1 MSIAPD
7 DQQRLDA
14 LKRFFVLDHE
24 TSESE
29 LERLVRVA
37 AQLYGVTY
45 AVLTLRQDNAERL
58 AVAFGFDAA
67 SVPDDAVFFE
77 RPVGPSLPVSI
88 PDVSEDERFAQNPLV
103 HGEQEA
109 HFYASV
115 PLKSREGFTLGTLAI
130 LDATPQE
137 LNGEGLAM
145 LVDLGALVEPMLQ
158 LQHLQADHQDAKVAL
173 TLHNALATAALEA
186 AAMLA
191 REPKALAEAFG
202 HVGAAAGAT
211 RAVLVT
217 SAETTTVVRASWHAE
232 GTEPLAQPGDALD
245 AQALDAWAEERAVE
259 HLIGCTVPGI
269 SGLVLFDAPT
279 AWDEA
284 DQAAIRAALAPL
296 AAVLR
301 PVDAESKAH
310 GPWAEVVEQ
319 APAPMLLVSGLAG
332 DLFSANAAA
341 RALLGLDTESL
352 TEQRLAAFVAPAH
365 TERLARFLAAALH
378 DVPKPIEVELVD
390 ATGAERHVRLQAAP
404 VHLGGQA
411 VVQLLLHDVSATHR
425 REEALRADRNRA
437 LARDRAKSQFMA
449 SMSHEIRGALTS
461 ILGYAELIADEAE
474 SDTRDLIDPILSSSS
489 RLLRTL
495 GAVMDVARL
504 ETGGDEPDL
513 TPMAI
518 GPVVDAVAEPY
529 RAQADARDLAFFAE
543 DPEINAYAWADPD
556 ALTRVLDHLLANAF
570 QFTEQG
576 GIRVRVSAED
586 DWVCIEVQD
595 TGIGIDPEVLPHVLD
610 DGHLARGGHERSGSG
625 FGLTLTK
632 RLIELMG
639 GQITV
644 TSLQGQGSVF
654 RVVLRSAPSEEEK
667 APASPE
673 QLAVAVGGDGER
685 PPLDEETT
693 TEPSDD

>member
-1 MSIAPD
+1 MPIAPD

-24 TSESE
+24 ISESE

-45 AVLTLRQDNAERL
+45 AALTLRQDNTERL

-77 RPVGPSLPVSI
+77 RPVGPSLPISI
-88 PDVSEDERFAQNPLV
+88 PDVSEDERFAKNPLV
-103 HGEQEA
+103 HGEQQA

-191 REPKALAEAFG
+191 QEPKALAEAFG

-217 SAETTTVVRASWHAE
+217 STDGTTIVRASWNAE
-232 GTEPLAQPGDALD
+232 GTEPLARQGDVLD
-245 AQALDAWAEERAVE
+245 AQALDAWAAEQAVK
-259 HLIGCTVPGI
+259 HLIGCTVPGA

-284 DQAAIRAALAPL
+284 DQAAVRTALAPL
-296 AAVLR
+296 AVVLR
-301 PVDAESKAH
+301 PVDAEAGAH
-310 GPWAEVVEQ
+310 SPWADVVEH
-319 APAPMLLVSGLAG
+319 APAPTLLVSGLAG
-332 DLFSANAAA
+332 DLYSANAAA
-341 RALLGLDTESL
+341 RTLLGLEAETV
-352 TEQRLAAFVAPAH
+352 TEQRFAAFVAPTH

-378 DVPKPIEVELVD
+378 EVPMPIEVEVVD
-390 ATGAERHVRLQAAP
+390 ATGAERHVHLQAAP

-411 VVQLLLHDVSATHR
+411 VVQLLLHDVSVYR
-425 REEALRADRNRA
+425 RNEAALLADRDRA
-437 LARDRAKSQFMA
+437 LLRDRAKSQFMA

-461 ILGYAELIADEAE
+461 ILGYAELIADEGE
-474 SDTRDLIDPILSSSS
+474 TETRDLIDPILGSST

-495 GAVMDVARL
+495 AAVMDVARL
-504 ETGGDEPDL
+504 ETGGGAPEL

-518 GPVVDAVAEPY
+518 GSVVDAVAGAY
-529 RAQADARDLAFFAE
+529 QAQADERDLAFFAE
-543 DPEINAYAWADPD
+543 DADMEAYAWADAD

-595 TGIGIDPEVLPHVLD
+595 TGVGIDPEVLPHLLD
-610 DGHLARGGHERSGSG
+610 DEHLEAGGHERSGSG

-632 RLIELMG
+632 RLVELMG

-654 RVVLRSAPSEEEK
+654 RVVLRSAPSDEEK

-673 QLAVAVGGDGER
+673 HLAMAIGGDGENPR
-685 PPLDEETT
+685 LDEETT
-693 TEPSDD
+693 TEPVDD